1 MKRNTLILICGEIK
15 KVVKSHSLNLLISGY
30 ECSCGSKCFIVEDG
44 CAIKGV
50 EHIFAVWKKISCFKC
65 NEFFEVPEDGLNF
78 SKDPLRNDE
87 VKV

>member
-1 MKRNTLILICGEIK
+1 MKRNTLTLICGEDK

-44 CAIKGV
+44 GIIKGV
-50 EHIFAVWKKISCFKC
+50 EHIFASWKKISCFKC
-65 NEFFEVPEDGLNF
+65 NEFFEVPEQTLTF

-87 VKV
+87 ARI